1 MKAMR
6 SESEFT
12 FNVAAEEV
20 DAYLLRGID
29 QMKDADIPPSR
40 GEIEALLRLDRLV
53 GRGEDWVDLLART
66 VADFVVWVERPTGH
80 VTAAQ
85 VEWLVAALNG
95 PDGAL
100 APSAGAIVAQVV
112 REAEAVDPS
121 LLVFALSLPARLRP
135 AVDLGLVRIQGHA

>member
-12 FNVAAEEV
+12 FKVAAEEV

-100 APSAGAIVAQVV
+100 APSAA
-112 REAEAVDPS
+112 P
-121 LLVFALSLPARLRP
+121 
-135 AVDLGLVRIQGHA
+135 